1 MKDGTLL
8 KSKGNTIGIAINQ
21 KSNDANNT
29 WTGVLWSHGGSVVA
43 QDGKTVALDS
53 PATREMLTYAIE
65 LYNKTMTNEV
75 LSWDDTGNNLLLAS
89 GRGSWIQNPISAYRT
104 IEHDTPDLA
113 AKIYVSNTPSGPK
126 GRMTSC
132 GSNSWAIAK

>member
-1 MKDGTLL
+1 MKAGTLL
-8 KSKGNTIGIAINQ
+8 KSKGNPIGIAINQ

-75 LSWDDTGNNLLLAS
+75 LSRDDTGNNLLLDR
-89 GRGSWIQNPISAYRT
+89 GRGSWYPNHVSAPPT
-104 IEHDTPDLA
+104 I
-113 AKIYVSNTPSGPK
+113 I
-126 GRMTSC
+126 
-132 GSNSWAIAK
+132 